1 MIKDGKR
8 RDYTT
13 VSVPLALMDKIDSV
27 IESRNHGYAS
37 RTDFIYDAIRARL
50 RELGIME

>member
-1 MIKDGKR
+1 MTETAKR

-13 VSVPLALMDKIDSV
+13 VSIPFALMDKIDTV
-27 IESRNHGYAS
+27 IDSKNHGYAS
-37 RTDFIYDAIRARL
+37 RSDFIYDALRSRL